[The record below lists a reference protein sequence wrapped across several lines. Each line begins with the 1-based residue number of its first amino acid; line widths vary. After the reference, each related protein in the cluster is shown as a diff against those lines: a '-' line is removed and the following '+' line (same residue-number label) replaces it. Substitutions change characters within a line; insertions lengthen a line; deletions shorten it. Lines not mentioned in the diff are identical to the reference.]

1 MNRENWAGR
10 LMGWSAFWLLLLLLS
25 MAASV
30 SVGSADIRFADVWQV
45 IMAHLLGKDGA
56 IDAAT
61 DAIIWQLRFPRVL
74 LGALVGAALAGAG
87 AVFQGLL
94 KNPLADPFILGVSSG
109 SALGAAIAVFTG
121 WGVALLGGWNVPV
134 WAFLFGCVALFFVL
148 QLSRLGG
155 QVRTDTLI
163 LSGVVVQAF
172 FGAMLTYVIA
182 MASPVEIQRIQYWLM
197 GSIALRE
204 WSEAMVMAPF
214 LIVGM
219 VTCWLMSRSL
229 NLFALGERSA
239 GHLGVS
245 VQQTRLILLVASTL
259 MTAAAVSVSGTIG
272 FVGLIIPHI
281 LRMLTGPDH
290 RILLPVSSLAG
301 AVFIVWADTL
311 ARTVLD
317 PRELPIGVITAL
329 IGGPFFAWQLRRYTM
344 GRK

>member
-1 MNRENWAGR
+1 
-10 LMGWSAFWLLLLLLS
+10 MGWSALWLLLLIVS
-25 MAASV
+25 MATSV
-30 SVGSADIRFADVWQV
+30 SVGSAEVRFGDVWQV
-45 IMAHLLGKDGA
+45 IAAHFLGRSGA
-56 IDAAT
+56 LDPAT
-61 DAIIWQLRFPRVL
+61 DAIIWQLRLPRVL

-121 WGVALLGGWNVPV
+121 WGVIWLGGWTVPV
-134 WAFLFGCVALFFVL
+134 WAFLFGCLALLFVL

-155 QVRTDTLI
+155 QLRTDTLI

-172 FGAMLTYVIA
+172 FGAMLTFVIA

-204 WSEAMVMAPF
+204 WSEAIVIAPF
-214 LIVGM
+214 LILGM
-219 VTCWLMSRSL
+219 ITVWLMSRSL

-239 GHLGVS
+239 GHLGIS
-245 VQQTRLILLVASTL
+245 VQRTRLTLLVVATL

-272 FVGLIIPHI
+272 FVGFIIPHI
-281 LRMLTGPDH
+281 IRMLTGPDH
-290 RILLPVSSLAG
+290 RVLLPVSALAG
-301 AVFIVWADTL
+301 AVFLVWADTL

-329 IGGPFFAWQLRRYTM
+329 IGGPFFAWQLRRYTQ
-344 GRK
+344 GRQG